1 MKISDI
7 LKKEHVIKELN
18 SCDKK
23 NVLDELSSFLV
34 DEGEI
39 TSKENLLVALIER
52 EKLGSTGIGENVAIP
67 HAKISEIDKIITVFG
82 RSKNG
87 VEFESLDQKPLN
99 FIFLVIAPENSTGQH
114 LKALARISR
123 LFKNPSLRESI
134 LQESTVCFR
143 AQSFD
148 RSKMWASPIDIPFDT
163 AIPFSIKL
171 TPYCE

>member
-1 MKISDI
+1 MISDI
-7 LKKEHVIKELN
+7 LKKKHIIKELD

-23 NVLDELSSFLV
+23 NVLDELSSFLEN
-34 DEGEI
+34 EGEI
-39 TSKENLLVALIER
+39 TSKENLLAALIER

-87 VEFESLDQKPLN
+87 VEFESLDQKPVN

-123 LFKNPSLRESI
+123 LFKNPSLRESVLRTNEADQIYSI
-134 LQESTVCFR
+134 LVDE
-143 AQSFD
+143 D
-148 RSKMWASPIDIPFDT
+148 SKFI
-163 AIPFSIKL
+163 
-171 TPYCE
+171 

>member
-23 NVLDELSSFLV
+23 NVLDELSSFLE

-39 TSKENLLVALIER
+39 ANKESLLAALIER

-87 VEFESLDQKPLN
+87 VEFESLDQKPVN
-99 FIFLVIAPENSTGQH
+99 FIFLVIAPENSTSQH

-123 LFKNPSLRESI
+123 LFKNPSLRESVLNANEVDQIYSI
-134 LQESTVCFR
+134 LVDE
-143 AQSFD
+143 D
-148 RSKMWASPIDIPFDT
+148 SKFI
-163 AIPFSIKL
+163 
-171 TPYCE
+171 

>member
-7 LKKEHVIKELN
+7 LKKEHIIKELD
-18 SCDKK
+18 SRDKK
-23 NVLDELSSFLV
+23 NVLDELSSFLE

-39 TSKENLLVALIER
+39 TNKENLLAALIER

-87 VEFESLDQKPLN
+87 VEFESLDQKPVN

-123 LFKNPSLRESI
+123 LFKNPSLRESVLRTNEADQIYSI
-134 LQESTVCFR
+134 LVDE
-143 AQSFD
+143 D
-148 RSKMWASPIDIPFDT
+148 SKFI
-163 AIPFSIKL
+163 
-171 TPYCE
+171 

>member
-7 LKKEHVIKELN
+7 LKKEHIIKELN

-23 NVLDELSSFLV
+23 NVLDELSSFLE

-39 TSKENLLVALIER
+39 TNKESLLAALIER
-52 EKLGSTGIGENVAIP
+52 EKLGSTGIGENIAIP

-87 VEFESLDQKPLN
+87 VEFESLDQKPVN

-123 LFKNPSLRESI
+123 LFKNPSLRESVLRTNEADQIYSI
-134 LQESTVCFR
+134 LVDE
-143 AQSFD
+143 D
-148 RSKMWASPIDIPFDT
+148 SKFI
-163 AIPFSIKL
+163 
-171 TPYCE
+171 

>member
-7 LKKEHVIKELN
+7 LKKEHIIQELD

-23 NVLDELSSFLV
+23 NVLDELSSFLE

-39 TSKENLLVALIER
+39 ANKESLLAALIER
-52 EKLGSTGIGENVAIP
+52 EKLGSTGIGENIAIP

-87 VEFESLDQKPLN
+87 VEFESLDQKPVN

-123 LFKNPSLRESI
+123 LFKNPSLRESVLRTNEADQIYSI
-134 LQESTVCFR
+134 LVDE
-143 AQSFD
+143 D
-148 RSKMWASPIDIPFDT
+148 SKFI
-163 AIPFSIKL
+163 
-171 TPYCE
+171 